1 MKTFIRTSTG
11 SYPVIT
17 GHGVIGETA
26 SAAGI
31 TAGHK
36 VTVIT
41 DDNVAPLHLE
51 KLLAVLPEGAK
62 HIVIPH
68 GEQSKNWALAGELLE
83 QLAADDMPRDGV
95 IVALG
100 GGVVGDL
107 AGFVAGTY
115 MRGIDYVQVPT
126 TLLAAIDSSVGGKTA
141 VDLKAGKNLA
151 GRIYPPKA
159 VVCDLDMLSTLPR
172 AEWKCGLGEAV
183 KYAVLAGGEIYD
195 IMQAGAEN
203 DLERLVD
210 LCIDY
215 KRPARENSPSPS

>member
-62 HIVIPH
+62 HIVANRAKT
-68 GEQSKNWALAGELLE
+68 GRLRVSSSSSS
-83 QLAADDMPRDGV
+83 PRT
-95 IVALG
+95 ICPA
-100 GGVVGDL
+100 
-107 AGFVAGTY
+107 
-115 MRGIDYVQVPT
+115 
-126 TLLAAIDSSVGGKTA
+126 TA
-141 VDLKAGKNLA
+141 
-151 GRIYPPKA
+151 
-159 VVCDLDMLSTLPR
+159 
-172 AEWKCGLGEAV
+172 
-183 KYAVLAGGEIYD
+183 
-195 IMQAGAEN
+195 
-203 DLERLVD
+203 
-210 LCIDY
+210 
-215 KRPARENSPSPS
+215 